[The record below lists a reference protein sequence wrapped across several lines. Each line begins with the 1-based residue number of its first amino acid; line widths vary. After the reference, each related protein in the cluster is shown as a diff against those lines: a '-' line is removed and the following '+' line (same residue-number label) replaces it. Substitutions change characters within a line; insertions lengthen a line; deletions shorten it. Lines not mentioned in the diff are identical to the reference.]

1 MLKFAIFVT
10 DYSVISDA
18 LMHGIEKM
26 RPGFVRF
33 LAALLLVAW
42 SCFAP
47 GPVVRAQTVPQKT
60 AVRGRIADEAGN
72 PLAGVTVVE
81 RGTPNG
87 VATHSDGLFLISVR
101 PGAVLDVSCLGYLPR
116 SVEPGSRTELEIV
129 LQEDVKSIEDVIV
142 TALGLERNY
151 VDLTYAAE
159 NAVKAVVNIEAIQ
172 QVEMPQRRGYDP
184 FLEFFGIPQDY
195 GRGDGRPQYREQR
208 AGGSGVIIS
217 EDGYIVTNNHVVDGA
232 SKLKVKLNDG
242 RSFDAKLIGKDSA
255 TDLALLKVEGKEL
268 PTLAFGSSDALRL
281 GEWVLAI
288 GSPFDLQSTITAG
301 IVSAKARQLGAI
313 PNDFRIESFIQTD
326 AAVNPGNSGGALVN
340 THGELVGI
348 NTLIKSQTGSYV
360 GYSFA
365 IPESIVRKV
374 VVDLKEFGVVQR
386 ALLGVQFR
394 VVDQDFLDT
403 EGKEL
408 GIKDLGGAYVAAVV
422 EGGAAS
428 EAGIRKGDVILDID
442 GVKIV
447 EPSTLQEQIAK
458 RRPNDTV
465 KLSVK
470 RDGKVKR
477 FDVTLRN
484 KAGKTELVTKEDV
497 DVVDA
502 LGGKFADAGAKLCRE
517 LDIKGGVQ
525 VVGIKA
531 DGILARARVKQGFVI
546 THINDRPV
554 YSLSDMQRMTEKV
567 RSIDGVYPNGRSASY
582 TLVE

>member
-1 MLKFAIFVT
+1 MKKA
-10 DYSVISDA
+10 
-18 LMHGIEKM
+18 
-26 RPGFVRF
+26 F
-33 LAALLLVAW
+33 LILGLVAV
-42 SCFAP
+42 S
-47 GPVVRAQTVPQKT
+47 
-60 AVRGRIADEAGN
+60 AVAG
-72 PLAGVTVVE
+72 GVTAWTVSGNREGSVKYIEREVE
-81 RGTPNG
+81 RTP
-87 VATHSDGLFLISVR
+87 
-101 PGAVLDVSCLGYLPR
+101 
-116 SVEPGSRTELEIV
+116 
-129 LQEDVKSIEDVIV
+129 
-142 TALGLERNY
+142 ALGTQFTSYQAEQY
-151 VDLTYAAE
+151 PDLTYAAE

-172 QVEMPQRRGYDP
+172 QVEMPQRRGGYDP

-217 EDGYIVTNNHVVDGA
+217 DDGYIVTNNHVVDGA
-232 SKLKVKLNDG
+232 SKLRVKLNDG

-255 TDLALLKVEGKEL
+255 TDLALLKVEAEKL

-394 VVDQDFLDT
+394 VVDQDFLDS
-403 EGKEL
+403 EGKDL
-408 GIKDLGGAYVAAVV
+408 GIKELGGAYVAGVV

-442 GVKIV
+442 GVKITD
-447 EPSTLQEQIAK
+447 PSTLQEQIAK

-470 RDGKVKR
+470 RDGKVKQ

-484 KAGKTELVTKEDV
+484 KAGKAELVTKEDV
-497 DVVDA
+497 DVVEA

-525 VVGIKA
+525 VVGIKS

-554 YSLSDMQRMTEKV
+554 YSLGDMQRLTEKV

-582 TLVE
+582 MLVE

>member
-1 MLKFAIFVT
+1 MKKA
-10 DYSVISDA
+10 
-18 LMHGIEKM
+18 
-26 RPGFVRF
+26 F
-33 LAALLLVAW
+33 LILGLVAVSAAAGGLTAW
-42 SCFAP
+42 
-47 GPVVRAQTVPQKT
+47 TVS
-60 AVRGRIADEAGN
+60 VDRGDSVAYIERE
-72 PLAGVTVVE
+72 VE
-81 RGTPNG
+81 RTP
-87 VATHSDGLFLISVR
+87 
-101 PGAVLDVSCLGYLPR
+101 
-116 SVEPGSRTELEIV
+116 
-129 LQEDVKSIEDVIV
+129 
-142 TALGLERNY
+142 ALGTQFTSYQAEQY
-151 VDLTYAAE
+151 PDLTYAAE

-470 RDGKVKR
+470 RDGKVKQ

>member
-1 MLKFAIFVT
+1 MKKAFLILGAVAVSAAAGGLT
-10 DYSVISDA
+10 AWAVAGGREGSVQY
-18 LMHGIEKM
+18 IE
-26 RPGFVRF
+26 R
-33 LAALLLVAW
+33 
-42 SCFAP
+42 
-47 GPVVRAQTVPQKT
+47 
-60 AVRGRIADEAGN
+60 E
-72 PLAGVTVVE
+72 VE
-81 RGTPNG
+81 RTP
-87 VATHSDGLFLISVR
+87 
-101 PGAVLDVSCLGYLPR
+101 
-116 SVEPGSRTELEIV
+116 
-129 LQEDVKSIEDVIV
+129 
-142 TALGLERNY
+142 ALGTQFTSYQAEQY
-151 VDLTYAAE
+151 PDLTYAAE
-159 NAVKAVVNIEAIQ
+159 NAVKAVVNIEAVQ
-172 QVEMPQRRGYDP
+172 QVEMPRRRGYDP
-184 FLEFFGIPQDY
+184 FLEFFGIPQGYDE
-195 GRGDGRPQYREQR
+195 GPQFREQR

-217 EDGYIVTNNHVVDGA
+217 EDGYVVTNNHVVDGA

-242 RSFDAKLIGKDSA
+242 RTFEAKLIGKDSA
-255 TDLALLKVEGKEL
+255 TDLALLKIEAADL
-268 PTLAFGSSDALRL
+268 PTVPFGSSDALRL

-301 IVSAKARQLGAI
+301 IVSAKARNLGVI
-313 PNDFRIESFIQTD
+313 PNDFSIEAFIQTD

-470 RDGKVKR
+470 RDGKVKQ

-554 YSLSDMQRMTEKV
+554 YSLGDMQRMTEKV